1 MPSFEPFRAT
11 RFAPALDLAAVTAP
25 PYDVLSDR
33 DVDDLAARADHNVV
47 RVDVPRG
54 DDHRYD
60 TAAATLRDWLADGS
74 LVTDDVPSFTIYR
87 RRFTD
92 ATGQP
97 RELTGVVGALEVA
110 DDGSREVLAHERT
123 TPKAS
128 TDRLELT
135 RATTANLSPV
145 WCLHA
150 SGGLSA
156 LLVEPGEPVG
166 ACTVDGV
173 EHRVERVVDVERVQR
188 IREAVGSGPALI
200 ADGHHRYAVARQ
212 YRDEVRGA
220 TGRTDSDAE
229 WTLAF
234 VGELV
239 AEQLSVE
246 AIHRLY
252 AGVSAEELARLL
264 DGWFTTEP
272 TGEALDT
279 LTPDVL
285 GRMDAEGR
293 LVLVH
298 PDGWDWL
305 VPRRGVFDRI
315 RSLDG
320 LWLEHALDGSGA
332 KVTYQHGLPEVV
344 AAVRNGQAS
353 AAVLIRPVSV
363 DEIRRTA
370 DEGLLMPPKSTY
382 FTPKLRTGLVL
393 RQMKPERPQ
402 RRPHAA
408 VDRGEQ

>member
-1 MPSFEPFRAT
+1 MPTFEPFRAT
-11 RFAPALDLAAVTAP
+11 RYSPALSLSAVTAP

-33 DVDDLAARADHNVV
+33 DVDELAARDKHSIV

-54 DDHRYD
+54 GSDRYD
-60 TAAATLRDWLADGS
+60 LAAATLRDWVADGS
-74 LVTDDVPSFTIYR
+74 LVTDDLPSFTIYR

-92 ATGQP
+92 ATGQA
-97 RELTGVVGALEVA
+97 RELSGVLGALEVV

-135 RATTANLSPV
+135 RATAANLSPV

-150 SGGLSA
+150 GAGLSD
-156 LLVEPGEPVG
+156 LLAEAAEPSG

-173 EHRVERVVDVERVQR
+173 EHVVERVVDPEWIRR
-188 IREAVGSGPALI
+188 IRDVVGSGAALI
-200 ADGHHRYAVARQ
+200 ADGHHRYAVSRQ
-212 YRDEVRGA
+212 YRDEVRAA
-220 TGRTDSDAE
+220 TGLTDGDAE
-229 WTLAF
+229 RTLAF

-239 AEQLSVE
+239 ADQLNVE

-252 AGVSAEELARLL
+252 TGVSADDLAAALG
-264 DGWFTTEP
+264 GWFSLEP
-272 TGEALDT
+272 TGGGLDALG
-279 LTPDVL
+279 PDVL
-285 GRMDAEGR
+285 GRMVAEGR
-293 LVLVH
+293 LVLLR

-305 VPRRGVFDRI
+305 VPRPGAFDGI

-320 LWLEHALDGSGA
+320 LWLEHALAGSA
-332 KVTYQHGLPEVV
+332 AEVSYQHGLPEVV
-344 AAVRNGQAS
+344 AAVREGRAG

-370 DEGLLMPPKSTY
+370 ERGLLMPPKSTF

-393 RQMKPERPQ
+393 RQMSRPDDSAT
-402 RRPHAA
+402 R
-408 VDRGEQ
+408 

>member
-1 MPSFEPFRAT
+1 VAGWAVVPSFEPFRAT
-11 RFAPALDLAAVTAP
+11 RYAPALDLAAVTAP
-25 PYDVLSDR
+25 PYDVLSER
-33 DVDDLAARADHNVV
+33 DVDEFAARDEHNVV

-54 DDHRYD
+54 GDDRYD
-60 TAAATLRDWLADGS
+60 VAAATLRAWVADGS
-74 LVTDDVPSFTIYR
+74 LVTDDIPSFTIYR

-92 ATGQP
+92 ATGQA
-97 RELTGVVGALEVA
+97 RELSGVIGALEVV

-135 RATTANLSPV
+135 RTTAANLSPV

-150 SGGLSA
+150 SAGLSD

-166 ACTVDGV
+166 ACSVDGV
-173 EHRVERVVDVERVQR
+173 EHRLERVVDPGRIQR
-188 IREAVGSGPALI
+188 IRAAVGSGAALI
-200 ADGHHRYAVARQ
+200 ADGHHRYAVSRQ
-212 YRDEVRGA
+212 YRDEVRAA
-220 TGRTDSDAE
+220 TGRTDEDAE

-239 AEQLSVE
+239 ADQISVE

-252 AGVSAEELARLL
+252 TGVRAEHLVGLF
-264 DGWFTTEP
+264 DSWFSVEP
-272 TGEALDT
+272 TDGGLDT
-279 LTPDVL
+279 LSPDVL
-285 GRMDAEGR
+285 GRMHADGR
-293 LVLVH
+293 LVLIR

-305 VPRRGVFDRI
+305 VPRAGAFDGV

-320 LWLEHALDGSGA
+320 LWLEHALDGSA
-332 KVTYQHGLPEVV
+332 AEVSYQHGLPDVIG
-344 AAVRNGQAS
+344 AVRDGRAS

-370 DEGLLMPPKSTY
+370 DQGLLMPPKSTY

-393 RQMKPERPQ
+393 RQMDPR
-402 RRPHAA
+402 HH
-408 VDRGEQ
+408 